1 MRMRK
6 KRHGSERLF
15 ALASLLYPVGDENL
29 PSPEEIFGNRAPV
42 KLEIGC
48 GKGEFI
54 TRLSERD
61 TDTNFIAL
69 EKVADV
75 CVCAVEKYARSRN
88 LGTLAP
94 NGGWQKPD
102 GEIVKSGETWDIPSE
117 LRGNVRF
124 IPGEANDILTKMPDG
139 SLAGIIANF
148 SDPWSNKVNCKK
160 RRLTSPAFL
169 ANYRRVLKSDAL
181 FAFKTDNDDLFDYT
195 LEMLPENGFE
205 ITYMTRDLHS
215 SDRAETNI
223 VTEYEKNFTEQGIK
237 IKMLE
242 ARPIK

>member
-1 MRMRK
+1 MRK
-6 KRHGSERLF
+6 KRHGSERLY
-15 ALASLLYPVGDENL
+15 ALSSLLYPVSDEEL
-29 PSPEEIFGNRAPV
+29 PSFDEVFGNGAPV
-42 KLEIGC
+42 KLEVGC
-48 GKGEFI
+48 GKGDFI
-54 TRLSERD
+54 TTLSVRD
-61 TDTNFIAL
+61 TDCNYIAL

-75 CVCAVEKYARSRN
+75 CVCAVEKYARSRS

-102 GEIVKSGETWDIPSE
+102 GSIVPIGETWDIPAE
-117 LRGNVRF
+117 DRGNVRF
-124 IPGEANDILTKMPDG
+124 IAGEANDVLEKMPDD
-139 SLAGIIANF
+139 SLSGIIANF

-169 ANYRRVLKSDAL
+169 ANYKRVLKKDAL

-195 LEMLPENGFE
+195 LEVLPEAGFE
-205 ITYMTRDLHS
+205 IVYLTRDLHS
-215 SDRAETNI
+215 SERAAGNI
-223 VTEYEKNFTEQGIK
+223 VTEYEHNFTEQGIK